1 MDTAATSNDT
11 IDTTDAAAGDIT
23 TAKGIDYDADAKAA
37 AAAVSED
44 ATEQLRDPRDATV
57 SHMPLPFSGPA
68 RIEQTI
74 EVQAHE

>member
-37 AAAVSED
+37 AAAVSEP
-44 ATEQLRDPRDATV
+44 PRA
-57 SHMPLPFSGPA
+57 MA
-68 RIEQTI
+68 
-74 EVQAHE
+74 